1 MRTTVITINPFDPSS
16 VDKAVRELR
25 QHSDWIKRKTEA
37 LAKRL
42 AAYGLTQARIGYNA
56 AVYEQD
62 KHVEVSVENRGEN
75 TYAIVASGRDV
86 LFLEFGSGVK
96 YGEGHPLNAEMGMG
110 PGTYPGQTH
119 VPTPGFWWYTG
130 EDGKSHYSVGNAP
143 SMVMY
148 LTGMELEREVLNI
161 AREVFASD

>member
-1 MRTTVITINPFDPSS
+1 MSKIINVSLDTASINA
-16 VDKAVRELR
+16 AVQELR
-25 QHSDWIKRKTEA
+25 DYAKWIETKADA

-42 AAYGLTQARIGYNA
+42 AAYGLRQVRVGYNA

-62 KHVEVSVENRGEN
+62 KHIEVSVESRGEN
-75 TYAIVASGRDV
+75 TYAVVANGRDV
-86 LFLEFGSGVK
+86 LFLEFGAGVR
-96 YGEGHPLNAEMGMG
+96 YGDGHPLNGDFGMG

-119 VPTPGFWWYTG
+119 VPEPGYWWYTG
-130 EDGKSHYSVGNAP
+130 EDGESHYSVGNAP

-148 LTGMELEREVLNI
+148 MTGMELEREYTRI